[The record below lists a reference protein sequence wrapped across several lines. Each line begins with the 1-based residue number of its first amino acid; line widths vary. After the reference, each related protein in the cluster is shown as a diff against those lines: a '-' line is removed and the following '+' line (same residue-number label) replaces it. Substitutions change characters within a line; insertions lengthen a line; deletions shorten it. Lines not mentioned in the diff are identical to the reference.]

1 MIQPTLSV
9 LTPEQ
14 IQRTH
19 AYALQILAQTGV
31 RVDSPRARQIFAA
44 ADGATLD
51 GERVLLNPSLVE
63 WAIRSA
69 PARLDIYNRHGE
81 PAFRLGADRRASA

>member
-31 RVDSPRARQIFAA
+31 RVDSPAP
-44 ADGATLD
+44 G
-51 GERVLLNPSLVE
+51 
-63 WAIRSA
+63 RSSPLQMA
-69 PARLDIYNRHGE
+69 PRSM
-81 PAFRLGADRRASA
+81 ASESCSTHH